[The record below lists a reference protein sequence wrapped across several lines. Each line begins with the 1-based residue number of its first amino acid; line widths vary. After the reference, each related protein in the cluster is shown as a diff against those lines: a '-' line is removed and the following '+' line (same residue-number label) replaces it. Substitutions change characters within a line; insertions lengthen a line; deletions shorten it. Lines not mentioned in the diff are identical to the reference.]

1 MSDFIGS
8 EPIEVEVLGRKFKVR
23 EMNGE
28 EFDALAEK
36 YIVIGE
42 DGVINIDISKR
53 SKGLL
58 GLVVNAP
65 DDYSTDGKKFPE
77 LKEEERI
84 AILQKMKPMLRDKL
98 IAAINKTMAADKEL
112 KKK

>member
-1 MSDFIGS
+1 MSDFIGN
-8 EPIEVEVLGRKFKVR
+8 EPIEIEVLGRKFKVR
-23 EMNGE
+23 EIDGA

-42 DGVINIDISKR
+42 DGVFNVDIAQR

-58 GLVVNAP
+58 GLVVDAP
-65 DDYSTDGKKFPE
+65 DDYSTNGKKFPE
-77 LKEEERI
+77 LSEADRL

-98 IAAINKTMAADKEL
+98 IAAINKTMSADKEL

>member
-8 EPIEVEVLGRKFKVR
+8 EPIEVDVQGRKFKVR
-23 EMNGE
+23 EMDGN

-36 YIVIGE
+36 FVIISE
-42 DGVINIDISKR
+42 DGAVNIDIAKR

-58 GLVVNAP
+58 ALVVDAP
-65 DDYSTDGKKFPE
+65 DDYSSNGKKFPE
-77 LKEEERI
+77 LSEDDRV

-98 IAAINKTMAADKEL
+98 IAAINKTMAVDKEL